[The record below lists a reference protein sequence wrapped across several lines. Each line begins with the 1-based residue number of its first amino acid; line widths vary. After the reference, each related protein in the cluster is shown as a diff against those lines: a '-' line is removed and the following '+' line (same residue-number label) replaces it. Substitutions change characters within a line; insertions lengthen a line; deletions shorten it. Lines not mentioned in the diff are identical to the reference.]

1 MTKRIAILGSGEWAS
16 QLADFIKV
24 DPSMELVGFVD
35 NKPVRGGYFCS
46 DNELVT
52 LYNRGAFDCLFIGIG
67 YARFDLRKKLYEE
80 FSQKQIPF
88 ATIIHPTA
96 VVSPSAKIGAGS
108 FIGPNV
114 VVNKEAEICDNVV
127 ANSSVLVEHNT
138 IVGNHSY
145 IAGRAAIAGYS
156 RIGECSFI
164 GLNSTIKDHIAIADY
179 TTVGCAANVVKNIEE
194 SNHIYIGNP
203 AKQFK

>member
-1 MTKRIAILGSGEWAS
+1 MVLWIIIL
-16 QLADFIKV
+16 F
-24 DPSMELVGFVD
+24 
-35 NKPVRGGYFCS
+35 GGGVFCS
-46 DNELVT
+46 DNEVVT
-52 LYNRGAFDCLFIGIG
+52 LYEQGAFDYLFIGIG
-67 YARFDLRKKLYEE
+67 YARFDLRKKLYDK

-88 ATIIHPTA
+88 VTIIHPAA
-96 VVSPSAKIGAGS
+96 VVSPSAKIGEGS

-114 VVNKEAEICDNVV
+114 VINKEAEICNNVV
-127 ANSSVLVEHNT
+127 INSSVLVEHNT

-179 TTVGCAANVVKNIEE
+179 TTVGCAANVVKDIEE
-194 SNHIYIGNP
+194 SNHTYIGNP